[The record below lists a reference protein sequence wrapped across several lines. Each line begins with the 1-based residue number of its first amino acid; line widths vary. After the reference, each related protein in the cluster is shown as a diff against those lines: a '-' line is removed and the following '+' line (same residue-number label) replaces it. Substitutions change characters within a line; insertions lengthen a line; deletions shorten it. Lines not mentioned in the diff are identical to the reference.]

1 LCLPPVFCCVCR
13 FKKYLSNLSY
23 LIDQEGDR
31 EELEFEW
38 SSPMSG
44 RPGRFFRIA
53 GFRKEHALV
62 SSRFLGY
69 VLLTTGLSL
78 TCNLPCT
85 VSLYGMAKA
94 CKSYGDE

>member
-1 LCLPPVFCCVCR
+1 MHIVTCTCNTLACVAVLTSPSFTAWRFHMLCCCR

-62 SSRFLGY
+62 RAE
-69 VLLTTGLSL
+69 V
-78 TCNLPCT
+78 
-85 VSLYGMAKA
+85 
-94 CKSYGDE
+94 